1 MKLIDNMKQ
10 AGCSEEIIRAVAE
23 NPEFEN
29 IEKII
34 SESDSLD
41 QALEKLHETYPDLD
55 ITELKKACNDQN
67 AERAP
72 DTDSDEMMELD
83 EDDLEAVAGGTYQF
97 GLNWQTGLGI
107 ALGGIA
113 GAALAWAFSRK
124 QKTQTVNN
132 ASSSSGSNSG
142 NGSVIG

>member
-10 AGCSEEIIRAVAE
+10 AGCSEETIRAVAE

-29 IEKII
+29 VEKII

-55 ITELKKACNDQN
+55 VAELKKACNDQN

-72 DTDSDEMMELD
+72 ETDSEEMMDLD

-124 QKTQTVNN
+124 QKKQTVNN